1 LGTILAA
8 SHEKLPRKEGDPW
21 SPLFTAGV
29 IATSLLL
36 VPWLSVAVRRVHDHD
51 KSGWMTLLVLV
62 PGIGWIFHLILMC
75 TPGSEGENHYGP
87 DPRDPNLSQRAV
99 SEIFS

>member
-21 SPLFTAGV
+21 GPLFTIGV
-29 IATSLLL
+29 SVTLLL
-36 VPWLSVAVRRVHDHD
+36 LAPWLSAAVRRVHDHD

-62 PGIGWIFHLILMC
+62 PGIGWIFYLLLMC
-75 TPGSEGENHYGP
+75 TSGSAEENHYGP
-87 DPRDPNLSQRAV
+87 DPRDPHLSQSAV